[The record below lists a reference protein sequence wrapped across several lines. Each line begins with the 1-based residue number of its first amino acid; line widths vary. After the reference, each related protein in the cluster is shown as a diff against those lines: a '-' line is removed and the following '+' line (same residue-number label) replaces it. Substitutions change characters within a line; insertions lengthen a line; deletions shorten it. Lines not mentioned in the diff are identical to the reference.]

1 MTESKTSVTQYL
13 GVFLQR
19 LNKMKEYLITKRY
32 QPTTVKTYMS
42 AFTEFLSKFPGKEP
56 ELITLEDIKS
66 YMLTKINESS
76 ISESTQN
83 CIVNAIKFY
92 YEKIEDREKFYLTDL
107 RPRNPI
113 KIPGFLSKEETTKLL
128 KTPENLKHRVILQLI
143 YSAGLRL
150 GELTRLKV
158 RDIKFDDNV
167 IEVKCAK
174 GKKDRITILAK
185 NVKTLLQEYMDQYK
199 PKYYL
204 IEGQTGGKYSDRSV
218 QNIMHNSVI
227 KSVVDEN
234 ATPHTL
240 RHSFA
245 THMILDGVDL
255 RIVQEFLGHSSPET
269 TAIYTHLTDKMK
281 QDIKS
286 PLDNLDL

>member
-1 MTESKTSVTQYL
+1 
-13 GVFLQR
+13 
-19 LNKMKEYLITKRY
+19 MKEYLITKRY

-218 QNIMHNSVI
+218 QNIMHNAVI
-227 KSVVDEN
+227 KSGVDEN

-269 TAIYTHLTDKMK
+269 TAIYTHITDKMK